1 MEIFIFLYRK
11 IVIKLNFNKK
21 LALSTTFLSALINT
35 GISAH
40 TLWINMSDYTPAYRP
55 NRGAVTHLYMGWGHH
70 YPVDWFINT
79 DDFTDVSLISP
90 SEKKETLI
98 LRKDGYGE
106 TKLTLPE

>member
-35 GISAH
+35 SISAH
-40 TLWINMSDYTPAYRP
+40 TLWINMSDYTPAYRL

-90 SEKKETLI
+90 SGKKKPLS
-98 LRKDGYGE
+98 
-106 TKLTLPE
+106 

>member
-21 LALSTTFLSALINT
+21 LTLSTTFLSALINT

-55 NRGAVTHLYMGWGHH
+55 NRGAVTHLYIGWCHH